1 VGAEEGHVSSFF
13 SPFSSLAIG
22 VGEMMKKM
30 KKKV

>member
-13 SPFSSLAIG
+13 SPFSSLTIS
-22 VGEMMKKM
+22 VGQMVKKM